1 MKPRASIVARP
12 GSSVSLIVRH
22 DRGMDLD
29 LRTVDHLL
37 TTTRSV
43 RRRLD
48 LAREVE
54 PAVVEECLRLAVQA
68 PTGGNSQGWRWIV
81 VTDPGRRA
89 GLAELYRSTAEPYFA
104 ASEAVARDDTGVRIL
119 DSARY
124 LAEHLHEVPVHVIPC
139 CYGRGFA
146 NASIDAAGLYG
157 SIFPAVWSF
166 QLALRSRG
174 LGSVLTTLHLARER
188 EAAELLGIPEG
199 VVQVGLLPVAYFTG
213 DDFRAATRRP
223 AEEVT
228 YWNAWKQP
236 RA

>member
-1 MKPRASIVARP
+1 
-12 GSSVSLIVRH
+12 
-22 DRGMDLD
+22 MDLD
-29 LRTVDHLL
+29 LSTVDHLL

-48 LAREVE
+48 LSREVRPE
-54 PAVVEECLRLAVQA
+54 VIEECMRLAVQA
-68 PTGGNSQGWRWIV
+68 PTGGNSQGWRWVV
-81 VTDPGRRA
+81 VTDAGKRA
-89 GLAELYRSTAEPYFA
+89 ALAEMYRRSADPYFA
-104 ASEAVARDDTGVRIL
+104 ASASAARDETGVRIL

-124 LAEHLHEVPVHVIPC
+124 LAEHLHEVPMHVIPC

-146 NASIDAAGLYG
+146 DANIAAAGFYG

-174 LGSVLTTLHLARER
+174 LGSVLTTLHLAHEQ
-188 EAAELLGIPEG
+188 EAADLLGIPEG

-213 DDFRAATRRP
+213 DDFRPASRRP
-223 AEEVT
+223 AEQVT
-228 YWNAWKQP
+228 YWDTWKQG